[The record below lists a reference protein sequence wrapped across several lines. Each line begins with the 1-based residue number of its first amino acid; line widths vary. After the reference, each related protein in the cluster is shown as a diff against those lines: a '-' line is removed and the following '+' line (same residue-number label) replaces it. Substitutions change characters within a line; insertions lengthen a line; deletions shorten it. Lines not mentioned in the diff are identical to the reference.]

1 MSKIKQ
7 QEMTIA
13 EYNEMLMDEA
23 FAMLMDAKESLKK
36 AKVHIKMADRAI
48 DLAQSTLGEG
58 KKE

>member
-36 AKVHIKMADRAI
+36 AKVHIKMADRDI

>member
-1 MSKIKQ
+1 MKTE
-7 QEMTIA
+7 EMTIA

-36 AKVHIKMADRAI
+36 AKVHIKMADRSI
-48 DLAQSTLGEG
+48 DLAQSTLGER